1 MRSEITTEDESKPV
15 RNADGERV
23 GRIISVE
30 DDNAVVDPEPGLTET
45 FLSML
50 GWAEVDDN
58 SDSEAYTLD
67 SAAVDTVTDDEVR
80 LTEF

>member
-1 MRSEITTEDESKPV
+1 MSPTLTPADESKPV

-23 GRIISVE
+23 GRVVAVE
-30 DDNAVVDPEPGLTET
+30 DGTAAVDPEPGLTET

-50 GWAEVDDN
+50 GWAE
-58 SDSEAYTLD
+58 LD
-67 SAAVDTVTDDEVR
+67 EENETYSLQSAAVEEITDDEVR